1 MKNDIEWIDWVIERI
16 GELEYRE
23 LRERAKAG
31 FIGSPDYAA
40 IIAELKR

>member
-1 MKNDIEWIDWVIERI
+1 MNNDIEWIDWIIERI

-31 FIGSPDYAA
+31 FIGSPDYES
-40 IIAELKR
+40 IIKELS